1 MTFDERF
8 EQVVALVFL
17 ATISVARTR
26 LSTGLSCKNSL
37 SLGWRFCGWTS
48 DRLGIKPASGG
59 ARIRRDGCF
68 IPGDIIIAVDG
79 QPVDSTAKLLSRLDM
94 RQVGDTVELAVMRAG
109 HKIQLPATLQPGN

>member
-1 MTFDERF
+1 MQELA
-8 EQVVALVFL
+8 VSGVAVLRVDIGSAGDQAGF
-17 ATISVARTR
+17 R
-26 LSTGLSCKNSL
+26 
-37 SLGWRFCGWTS
+37 
-48 DRLGIKPASGG
+48 G